1 LIGKGALSSVE
12 SQGNSQSYNKLTPR
26 TAPQA
31 LVEKSKQLKRIYEE
45 KDSIEKKYGEVVRS
59 MSPINY
65 VNG

>member
-1 LIGKGALSSVE
+1 M
-12 SQGNSQSYNKLTPR
+12 TPR
-26 TAPQA
+26 KAPQA